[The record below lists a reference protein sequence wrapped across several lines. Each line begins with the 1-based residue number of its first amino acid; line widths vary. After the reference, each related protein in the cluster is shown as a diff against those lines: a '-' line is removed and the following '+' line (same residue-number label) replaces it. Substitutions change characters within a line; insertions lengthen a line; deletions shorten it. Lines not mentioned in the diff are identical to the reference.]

1 MRSIIQPLLR
11 NQLFFVKNVQIFT
24 KSYNVNF
31 DEVEAFHKSLITHKI
46 ENYAEIRILLN
57 ILILYFLNSFIFLEN
72 LDFKIMKIV

>member
-11 NQLFFVKNVQIFT
+11 NQLFFVKNVQIFK
-24 KSYNVNF
+24 KSYN
-31 DEVEAFHKSLITHKI
+31 EVEAFHKSLITHKI

-57 ILILYFLNSFIFLEN
+57 ILILHFLNSFIFLEN